1 MNLYL
6 GFNKVFCKDP
16 ICPFFGYTP
25 LIVMSGSMEPAIM
38 TGDLVI
44 IKHQTASEYEF
55 GDIATYLED
64 DIAYTHRII
73 SLENDSAI
81 LKGDSNDLADN
92 AILKEDLVGKM
103 ILRIPKVGLF
113 ILFLKTPLGI
123 LGLIVIAVLI
133 LYLDEIRHAIT
144 KKKRRDSKIK

>member
-1 MNLYL
+1 
-6 GFNKVFCKDP
+6 
-16 ICPFFGYTP
+16 
-25 LIVMSGSMEPAIM
+25 M

-44 IKHQTASEYEF
+44 IKHQTASEYEL

-92 AILKEDLVGKM
+92 AISKEDLVGKM
-103 ILRIPKVGLF
+103 ILRISKVGLF